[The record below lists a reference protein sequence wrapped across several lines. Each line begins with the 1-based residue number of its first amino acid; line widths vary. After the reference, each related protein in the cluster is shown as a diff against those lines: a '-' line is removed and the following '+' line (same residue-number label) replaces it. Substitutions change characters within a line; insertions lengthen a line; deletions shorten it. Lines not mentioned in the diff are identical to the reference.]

1 MTYDRFVLSYI
12 HRLKKRSRN
21 MQAHTIG
28 TLPAEDNKKAAV
40 FLRARTNNTVWK
52 SHFSQAQQIVVVR
65 VSDMLHTFF
74 NQKPY
79 VNYRITLASIKFTRN
94 AAKTKQFK
102 QYEKHLESQG
112 WVKKFNTK
120 GDIIYAIKKELIS

>member
-1 MTYDRFVLSYI
+1 
-12 HRLKKRSRN
+12 

-28 TLPAEDNKKAAV
+28 TLPAEDSKKPAV

-102 QYEKHLESQG
+102 QYEQHLESRG